1 MPMAESDLIA
11 LVSDFLRL
19 MEARDLE
26 AAERYLADHVT
37 ITFPGGR
44 RFTNLTEQVTSS
56 AGRFRGVTK
65 TFDRFD
71 VIDASDGADGESVVY
86 VFGTLSGEAL
96 DGTGFDGIRYIDR
109 FVIRNGVIVDQKVWN
124 DMAESGVLA
133 TGPGDQVR

>member
-1 MPMAESDLIA
+1 MGEPTGAEDLTA

-19 MEARDLE
+19 MEARNLE
-26 AAERYLADHVT
+26 AAGRYLADDVT

-44 RFTNLTEQVTSS
+44 RFGSLAEQVESS

-71 VIDASDGADGESVVY
+71 VIDGSSGEAAESVVY

-96 DGTGFDGIRYIDR
+96 DGTPFDGIRYIDR
-109 FVIRNGVIVDQKVWN
+109 FVIRDGLIVDQKVWN
-124 DMAESGVLA
+124 DMAESGVL
-133 TGPGDQVR
+133 TDDR